1 MAWATSSELE
11 SRVAR
16 VLSDNNYDPDEV
28 DEEIINSSTGDA
40 KNEIVTR
47 LRTRGYTVAQI
58 NTWARQREYN
68 LDIGTY
74 YALIRL
80 TFPRE
85 EAEQDWV
92 EMFNRAEELDD
103 AELFTIDG
111 ELIEPGA
118 TPSGAIFDLFD
129 LEALNSDLDQEP

>member
-1 MAWATSSELE
+1 MAWATSKELE
-11 SRVAR
+11 PRVVR
-16 VLSDNNYDPDEV
+16 VLSDNNYDPDEI
-28 DEEIINSSTGDA
+28 DSAIINSSTEDA
-40 KNEIVTR
+40 KNEVIVR
-47 LRTRGYTVAQI
+47 LRTRGYTIAQI

-85 EAEQDWV
+85 EEEQDWV

-111 ELIEPGA
+111 TLIEPGDV
-118 TPSGAIFDLFD
+118 PSGAIFNLYD
-129 LEALNSDLDQEP
+129 LEKLNDGLDQEP